1 MAHDLSSGS
10 TIDQFTLERE
20 VHRGGMAS
28 LWLASAPGEPA
39 PVLLKMPFLGE
50 GEDVSGII
58 GFEAEQM
65 FLPRLSGPHV
75 PRFVASGGD
84 LRRPYLAM
92 EYVPGQSLE
101 ERRQAGKL
109 PLGEV
114 LRIGQAV
121 ATALQDIHGQHV
133 VHLDVKPANILLRPD
148 GTPVLIDFGLSRHD
162 ELPDLLGEESDLP
175 IGTGAYIAP
184 EQILGHRGDPR
195 SDVFALGVI
204 LYELVTGEL
213 PFGNPQREAGMRKR
227 LWRDPVPPRVLA
239 PECPP
244 WLQEVITRCL
254 EVHPDK
260 RYGTAAQLAF
270 ALEHPE
276 QVTLTERATRV
287 TRAGFWAT
295 LRRWWGSRDLQLIT
309 RQRVAEIL
317 AGAPIVV
324 VAVDL
329 SQSQQ
334 ALAEA
339 LRTQAARLMETMPQ
353 SRLACVTV
361 LKTALIAIDTTVDE
375 GGTNVFLQ
383 RLIELKAWAHPLALP
398 EDRVSF
404 HVLEAVS
411 PADALIDYAR
421 HNRADHVLVGARANS
436 TLRRYLGS
444 VSAQVV
450 AEAPCSVTVVRLR
463 EPQLSAQAASA

>member
-1 MAHDLSSGS
+1 MAQDLTVGS
-10 TIDQFTLERE
+10 VVDQFTLERE
-20 VHRGGMAS
+20 LHRGGMGTV
-28 LWLASAPGEPA
+28 WLASTPSQPGSVVVKA
-39 PVLLKMPFLGE
+39 PFLGE

-58 GFEAEQM
+58 GFESEQM
-65 FLPRLSGPHV
+65 ILPRLAGPHV
-75 PRFVASGGD
+75 PRFLATGRD
-84 LRRPYLAM
+84 PRRPYLAM
-92 EYVPGQSLE
+92 EFVTGDTLE
-101 ERRQAGKL
+101 MRRRGGRL
-109 PLGEV
+109 PADEV
-114 LRIGQAV
+114 VRIGQRV
-121 ATALQDIHGQHV
+121 AAALQDIHGQHV
-133 VHLDVKPANILLRPD
+133 VHLDVKPGNILLRED

-162 ELPDLLGEESDLP
+162 ELPDLLGEESEMP

-184 EQILGHRGDPR
+184 EQVLGHRGDPR
-195 SDVFALGVI
+195 SDIYALGVV

-213 PFGNPQREAGMRKR
+213 PFGTPQRRSGMRKR

-239 PECPP
+239 PDCPP
-244 WLQEVITRCL
+244 VLQEIILRCL

-260 RYGTAAQLAF
+260 RFSTAAQLAF

-276 QVTLTERATRV
+276 QVTLTERATRT
-287 TRAGFWAT
+287 TRAGFWTT
-295 LRRWWGSRDLQLIT
+295 LTRWWHARNLQLIS

-329 SQSQQ
+329 SPGQ
-334 ALAEA
+334 EA
-339 LRTQAARLMETMPQ
+339 LGETLREQAARLMQTMPRA
-353 SRLACVTV
+353 RLACVSV
-361 LKTALIAIDTTVDE
+361 LKTALIAIDTSVDE
-375 GGTNVFLQ
+375 GGNNVFLQ
-383 RLIELKAWAHPLALP
+383 RLIELKAWAHPLGMP

-421 HNRADHVLVGARANS
+421 HNRADHILVGARGSS

-463 EPQLSAQAASA
+463 EAPPQAVGAMA